1 MIIVAE
7 KSEDSPQK
15 DGRRY
20 IKEQFYD
27 ISAGELFVIEYLCE
41 EQDNTEILRRRWR
54 KHIEDIKLARMQQNG
69 GGSGR

>member
-7 KSEDSPQK
+7 KSEDSQQR

-27 ISAGELFVIEYLCE
+27 ISAGEVFVIEYLCE
-41 EQDNTEILRRRWR
+41 AEDNTELLRIRWR
-54 KHIEDIKLARMQQNG
+54 RMIEAVKLARLPVENP
-69 GGSGR
+69 GR

>member
-27 ISAGELFVIEYLCE
+27 ISAGEVFLVEYLCE
-41 EQDNTEILRRRWR
+41 AQDNTEFHRLRWR
-54 KHIEDIKLARMQQNG
+54 RMIEAIKLARLPAETP
-69 GGSGR
+69 GR